1 MEELNVVHRT
11 RINVSMVLMMYVSE
25 HRLFNLMANA

>member
-11 RINVSMVLMMYVSE
+11 RINVLMVLMMYVSE
-25 HRLFNLMANA
+25 HRLFNLMPNA